1 MRHQLVTL
9 FRQANEESKE
19 GVMLSVTVM
28 LKSLVYQMMVDEK
41 DPTRNLPPS
50 QHVM

>member
-9 FRQANEESKE
+9 FGQANEESKV

-28 LKSLVYQMMVDEK
+28 FISLVHKMQVDEK
-41 DPTRNLPPS
+41 DPTRNLLPS
-50 QHVM
+50 QRVM